1 VVLVSARNKRAN
13 CCLTGW
19 RAGQSQIMCNSF
31 ATAMPP
37 QLVHCMRHNICTYPI
52 SPRNMLAMLCHAMP
66 CHAMLCHAMLCYAM
80 LCHAMPCYA
89 MLSYGMPCYDMHE
102 ICMNFSNSKAC
113 RLHVDYLI
121 LRLQTIFVTRAHE
134 ASLAI
139 ALQRESAITSFSQT
153 SNNANTLTVQCNAL
167 RRADCSVC
175 SVSSTKAHSVS
186 SQPFPATGTGTKPL
200 CVSAAHAYGCI
211 YHLLIEE
218 VAQGPLSS
226 AGSFVF
232 VAPRVFAGY
241 CIKIGSQLQ
250 QNACTHCGVSG
261 SNSLSKMLPQT
272 QVDLSVERWSCLC
285 E

>member
-52 SPRNMLAMLCHAMP
+52 SPRNMLAMLCYAMP
-66 CHAMLCHAMLCYAM
+66 CYAM

-89 MLSYGMPCYDMHE
+89 MLE

-153 SNNANTLTVQCNAL
+153 SNNANTLTVQCNVL

-200 CVSAAHAYGCI
+200 CVSAAHVYGCI

-250 QNACTHCGVSG
+250 QNGCTHCGVSG